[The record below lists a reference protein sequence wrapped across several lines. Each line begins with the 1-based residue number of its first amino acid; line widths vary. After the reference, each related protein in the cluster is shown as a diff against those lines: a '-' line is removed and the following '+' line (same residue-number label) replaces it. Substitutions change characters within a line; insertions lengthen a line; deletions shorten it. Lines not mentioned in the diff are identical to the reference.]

1 MILSMRNK
9 NLAKNKCKSAV
20 IEQKAK
26 TYIMHYP
33 NAHFFFTSL
42 LDKYLV
48 KNLTNTCKRI
58 IFFTWHLLCI
68 ALFFSNFSEHC
79 FLILFFYFF
88 LVPFVMFSF
97 IAWCIDQAFD
107 RGMVLSNMK
116 MKDPAVTWT
125 ILFLRTLTLKW
136 VTLYSRMHL
145 GPCLMRIK
153 NNKIKSHRQWI
164 DLNPLWEHNLGVYSL
179 FFFNFLFFFAQL
191 SLLQY
196 SSTS

>member
-1 MILSMRNK
+1 MQICGHRTEGQNIYNALS
-9 NLAKNKCKSAV
+9 KC
-20 IEQKAK
+20 
-26 TYIMHYP
+26 T
-33 NAHFFFTSL
+33 FLFTSL

-48 KNLTNTCKRI
+48 KNLNNSWRRI
-58 IFFTWHLLCI
+58 IFFAWLLLCI
-68 ALFFSNFSEHC
+68 ALFF
-79 FLILFFYFF
+79 FLIFPSTVSYFIFSLLFF

-125 ILFLRTLTLKW
+125 ILFLRMLIHKW

-179 FFFNFLFFFAQL
+179 FFKFFFFFDFFFAQF
-191 SLLQY
+191 SLPQFSSY
-196 SSTS
+196 SVSKKNAL

>member
-1 MILSMRNK
+1 
-9 NLAKNKCKSAV
+9 
-20 IEQKAK
+20 
-26 TYIMHYP
+26 MHI
-33 NAHFFFTSL
+33 FLFTWL
-42 LDKYLV
+42 LDKYLD
-48 KNLTNTCKRI
+48 KNLNNRCRRI
-58 IFFTWHLLCI
+58 IFFAWLLLCI
-68 ALFFSNFSEHC
+68 ALSFFLLIFRAL
-79 FLILFFYFF
+79 FLIFFFFTFF

-125 ILFLRTLTLKW
+125 ILFLRMLIHKW

-179 FFFNFLFFFAQL
+179 FFKFFFFWFLIFFLHNFHFHNFLHTL
-191 SLLQY
+191 SRKKCIVVHAYTY
-196 SSTS
+196 SLIWVFL

>member
-1 MILSMRNK
+1 MGES
-9 NLAKNKCKSAV
+9 S
-20 IEQKAK
+20 
-26 TYIMHYP
+26 
-33 NAHFFFTSL
+33 FL
-42 LDKYLV
+42 LDFYHVLHYLFF
-48 KNLTNTCKRI
+48 L
-58 IFFTWHLLCI
+58 IFR
-68 ALFFSNFSEHC
+68 ALFLIFIFS
-79 FLILFFYFF
+79 LF

-107 RGMVLSNMK
+107 RGMVLLNMK

-125 ILFLRTLTLKW
+125 ILFLRKLTLKW

-179 FFFNFLFFFAQL
+179 FFSFYRFLFFFAQF
-191 SLLQY
+191 
-196 SSTS
+196 SS